1 VNSYLRGLW
10 PAALFAAL
18 ACPGAARAQEMY
30 FLMVFGSQQT
40 PPRPKYSHSFAT
52 FVKATPAADGKRWAL
67 EAHTI
72 SWLPA
77 DLEIRT
83 WALLPEPGRNFDL
96 PATLNWVYGTE
107 QRLSMWGP
115 YRIDPDLYHRAL
127 RQIGVLSSGRVL
139 YKAIDTGYS
148 TDGVSNCIHA
158 VSTITGGSRLR
169 VTVFGYGEVASQAIL
184 GRLEPWVLDRCVTH
198 DWVAA
203 SLGLTRY
210 PIIRRDYEPL
220 TGLLR

>member
-1 VNSYLRGLW
+1 VTNHLRGLW
-10 PAALFAAL
+10 SVAVLAAL
-18 ACPGAARAQEMY
+18 ACPGAARTQEMY
-30 FLMVFGSQQT
+30 FVMVFGSQQT
-40 PPRPKYSHSFAT
+40 PPRPRYSHSFAT
-52 FVKATPAADGKRWAL
+52 FVKATPAPDGQRWVL

-77 DLEIRT
+77 DMDIRT

-96 PATLNWVYGTE
+96 PTTLNWVYGTE

-115 YRIDPDLYHRAL
+115 YRIDPDLYGRAL
-127 RQIGVLSSGRVL
+127 RQIGILHSGQVL
-139 YKAIDTGYS
+139 YKAVDTGYS

-158 VSTITGGSRLR
+158 LSTIAGGGRLR
-169 VTVFGYGEVASQAIL
+169 VTVFGYGEVASEGIVRRL
-184 GRLEPWVLDRCVTH
+184 GPWICNRCETH

-220 TGLLR
+220 TGLFR